1 MCVCV
6 CMYVYVCVCVCM
18 CICVCVCVCVC
29 VESGFSLLD
38 LHWIS
43 SLFFLRVSRGS
54 WLLRLLPLEDFYYSA
69 NYLIFSLSST
79 SSQGF
84 WPPRPKKMNLFE
96 ILNLLHRCI
105 DSCWGFKALPT
116 TSNYCGCP
124 RSLLLYGGT
133 TRRVNK
139 ETTIKVYSSTV
150 KINGRFGTAIA
161 IWVFSIGSYS
171 STTGFIVICHS

>member
-1 MCVCV
+1 MYVCVCV
-6 CMYVYVCVCVCM
+6 CMYVYMCVCVCFRIDLRDSFSFLFSD
-18 CICVCVCVCVC
+18 CLVLFI
-29 VESGFSLLD
+29 SGLTSVLATSIVASQRFLLLSELFD
-38 LHWIS
+38 L
-43 SLFFLRVSRGS
+43 LAVFFFFTRFL
-54 WLLRLLPLEDFYYSA
+54 
-69 NYLIFSLSST
+69 T
-79 SSQGF
+79 SSSQEV
-84 WPPRPKKMNLFE
+84 NLFE

-116 TSNYCGCP
+116 KSNYCGCP
-124 RSLLLYGGT
+124 RSLLLYGCT

-150 KINGRFGTAIA
+150 KINERFGTAIA

>member
-1 MCVCV
+1 M
-6 CMYVYVCVCVCM
+6 YVCVCVCM
-18 CICVCVCVCVC
+18 CICVCVCVCLDR
-29 VESGFSLLD
+29 SLE
-38 LHWIS
+38 
-43 SLFFLRVSRGS
+43 FFLLS
-54 WLLRLLPLEDFYYSA
+54 LLRLSLLLVLRVAKDPGYFDLVFSKIFYTQRT
-69 NYLIFSLSST
+69 IWSSRCLLLLHKVC
-79 SSQGF
+79 G
-84 WPPRPKKMNLFE
+84 PRPKKMNLFE

-116 TSNYCGCP
+116 NSNYYGCP
-124 RSLLLYGGT
+124 RSLLLYGCT

-150 KINGRFGTAIA
+150 KINERFGTAIA

>member
-1 MCVCV
+1 VYVCVCV
-6 CMYVYVCVCVCM
+6 CMYVYM
-18 CICVCVCVCVC
+18 CVCVCVFGSI
-29 VESGFSLLD
+29 SGILSPFSSPIVFALG
-38 LHWIS
+38 S
-43 SLFFLRVSRGS
+43 QGCKGS
-54 WLLRLLPLEDFYYSA
+54 WLLRLLPLEDFYCSA
-69 NYLIFSLSST
+69 NYLIFSLSSS
-79 SSQGF
+79 SSQGL
-84 WPPRPKKMNLFE
+84 WSSSQEVNLFE

-124 RSLLLYGGT
+124 RSLLLYGCT

-150 KINGRFGTAIA
+150 KINERFGTAIA

-171 STTGFIVICHS
+171 LTKGFIVICRS

>member
-1 MCVCV
+1 MYVCVCV
-6 CMYVYVCVCVCM
+6 CMYVYM
-18 CICVCVCVCVC
+18 CVCVCVFGSI
-29 VESGFSLLD
+29 SGILSPFSSPIVFALG
-38 LHWIS
+38 S
-43 SLFFLRVSRGS
+43 QGCKGS
-54 WLLRLLPLEDFYYSA
+54 WLLRSCLLEDFLYSA
-69 NYLIFSLSST
+69 NYLIFSLSSS
-79 SSQGF
+79 SSQGL
-84 WPPRPKKMNLFE
+84 WSSSQEVNLFE

-116 TSNYCGCP
+116 KSNYCGCP
-124 RSLLLYGGT
+124 RSLLLYGCT

-150 KINGRFGTAIA
+150 KINERFGTAIA

>member
-1 MCVCV
+1 MCVCMCVCV
-6 CMYVYVCVCVCM
+6 YVCVYVCVCVCVRIYLRNSFSFLFSD
-18 CICVCVCVCVC
+18 CLCSWF
-29 VESGFSLLD
+29 SGLQRILATSILSSRRFFILSELFDLLAVFY
-38 LHWIS
+38 
-43 SLFFLRVSRGS
+43 FFT
-54 WLLRLLPLEDFYYSA
+54 RLL
-69 NYLIFSLSST
+69 T
-79 SSQGF
+79 SSSQE
-84 WPPRPKKMNLFE
+84 MDLFE

-116 TSNYCGCP
+116 KSNYCGCP
-124 RSLLLYGGT
+124 RSLLLYGCT

-150 KINGRFGTAIA
+150 KINERFGTAIA

>member
-1 MCVCV
+1 MCVCMCVCV
-6 CMYVYVCVCVCM
+6 YVCVYVCVCVCVRIDLRNSFSFLFSD
-18 CICVCVCVCVC
+18 CLVLFI
-29 VESGFSLLD
+29 SGLTSVLATSIVASQRFLLLSELFD
-38 LHWIS
+38 L
-43 SLFFLRVSRGS
+43 LAVFFFFTRFL
-54 WLLRLLPLEDFYYSA
+54 
-69 NYLIFSLSST
+69 T
-79 SSQGF
+79 SSSQEV
-84 WPPRPKKMNLFE
+84 NLFE

-116 TSNYCGCP
+116 KSNYCGCP
-124 RSLLLYGGT
+124 RSLLLYGCT

-150 KINGRFGTAIA
+150 KINERFGTAIA

>member
-1 MCVCV
+1 MCVWIDLWNSFSFLFSDCL
-6 CMYVYVCVCVCM
+6 CSWF
-18 CICVCVCVCVC
+18 
-29 VESGFSLLD
+29 SGLQRILATPIVASRRFVILSELFDLLAV
-38 LHWIS
+38 
-43 SLFFLRVSRGS
+43 FFFFT
-54 WLLRLLPLEDFYYSA
+54 RLL
-69 NYLIFSLSST
+69 T
-79 SSQGF
+79 SSSQEV
-84 WPPRPKKMNLFE
+84 NLFE

-116 TSNYCGCP
+116 KSNYCGCP
-124 RSLLLYGGT
+124 RSLLLYGCT

-150 KINGRFGTAIA
+150 KINERFGTAIA

>member
-1 MCVCV
+1 MYVCVCV
-6 CMYVYVCVCVCM
+6 YVCVYVCVCVCVWIDLRNSFSFLFSD
-18 CICVCVCVCVC
+18 CLVLFI
-29 VESGFSLLD
+29 SGLTSVLATSIVASQRFLLLSELFD
-38 LHWIS
+38 L
-43 SLFFLRVSRGS
+43 LAVFFFFTRFL
-54 WLLRLLPLEDFYYSA
+54 
-69 NYLIFSLSST
+69 T
-79 SSQGF
+79 SSSQEV
-84 WPPRPKKMNLFE
+84 NLFE

-116 TSNYCGCP
+116 KSNYCGCP
-124 RSLLLYGGT
+124 RSLLLYGCT